1 MFAIVAYNDRMY
13 RSWRAKADLTDTD
26 PVDVQ
31 PGGPALPSTAMTE
44 TVPARPPSTSAAW
57 LPGLPKAMR

>member
-1 MFAIVAYNDRMY
+1 MY

-44 TVPARPPSTSAAW
+44 TVPGSAAVNERR
-57 LPGLPKAMR
+57 LATGSPKAMR